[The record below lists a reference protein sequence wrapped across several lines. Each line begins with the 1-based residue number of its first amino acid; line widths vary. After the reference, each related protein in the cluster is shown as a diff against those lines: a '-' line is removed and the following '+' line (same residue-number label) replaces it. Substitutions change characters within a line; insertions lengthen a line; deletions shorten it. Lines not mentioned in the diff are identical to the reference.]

1 MYTLPNLPPSVA
13 REVFA
18 NLCGTL
24 PPSATDTAEARE
36 MRDNLA
42 MSAVAALH
50 PADAFEALLAVTV
63 VVADFYASDCL
74 RLATEHRDDYAKTMR
89 CRAQA
94 CAMMR
99 QMRQTLRTLEQMQA
113 ARQAA
118 IPDTAPGPSQRP
130 QPAAQHSDSTPATRD
145 PAAPP
150 DPAPQS
156 DALAQADAFAIKY
169 SVYAAQIRFDRALTP
184 ANTARIN
191 PADLPTDPAVI
202 DALFHGTSPTM
213 EVLDAIGSD
222 EAEAA

>member
-1 MYTLPNLPPSVA
+1 MYNLPNLPPCVA

-18 NLCGTL
+18 NLCADL
-24 PPSATDTAEARE
+24 PPPVTDTTEARE

-50 PADAFEALLAVTV
+50 PADAFEALLAARA
-63 VVADFYASDCL
+63 VVADFYASDSL

-99 QMRQTLRTLEQMQA
+99 QMRQMLRTLEQMQA
-113 ARQAA
+113 ARRAA
-118 IPDTAPGPSQRP
+118 IPAAAPGPIQRP
-130 QPAAQHSDSTPATRD
+130 QPAAPHSDNTPAARD

-156 DALAQADAFAIKY
+156 DALAQADAFAMKY

-202 DALFHGTSPTM
+202 DALFHGTSTVM
-213 EVLDAIGSD
+213 DALDAIGGD

>member
-1 MYTLPNLPPSVA
+1 MHTLPNLPPSVA

-18 NLCGTL
+18 NLCTTL
-24 PPSATDTAEARE
+24 PPPATDTAEARE

-99 QMRQTLRTLEQMQA
+99 QMQRVLRTLEQMQA
-113 ARQAA
+113 ARRAA
-118 IPDTAPGPSQRP
+118 IPATAPTASPRATAP
-130 QPAAQHSDSTPATRD
+130 HPAATPAVPAAQ
-145 PAAPP
+145 P
-150 DPAPQS
+150 DPAPQP
-156 DALAQADAFAIKY
+156 DALVQAEAFAVAHP
-169 SVYAAQIRFDRALTP
+169 VYAAQIRFDRGLTP
-184 ANTARIN
+184 ANTARID

-202 DALFHGTSPTM
+202 EALVSGTSDLLALLD
-213 EVLDAIGSD
+213 EVGGDQ
-222 EAEAA
+222 AEAA

>member
-1 MYTLPNLPPSVA
+1 MHTLPNLPPSVA

-18 NLCGTL
+18 NLCATL
-24 PPSATDTAEARE
+24 PPPATDTTEARE

-99 QMRQTLRTLEQMQA
+99 QMQRVLRTLEQMQA
-113 ARQAA
+113 ARNRAA
-118 IPDTAPGPSQRP
+118 EPAPTASQRP
-130 QPAAQHSDSTPATRD
+130 QATAPHPD
-145 PAAPP
+145 ATPAAPP
-150 DPAPQS
+150 DPSPQP
-156 DALAQADAFAIKY
+156 DALAQAEAFAVAHP
-169 SVYAAQIRFDRALTP
+169 VYAAQIRFDRGLTP
-184 ANTARIN
+184 ANTARIA

-202 DALFHGTSPTM
+202 EALVSGTSDLLA
-213 EVLDAIGSD
+213 VLDEVGGD
-222 EAEAA
+222 RAEAA